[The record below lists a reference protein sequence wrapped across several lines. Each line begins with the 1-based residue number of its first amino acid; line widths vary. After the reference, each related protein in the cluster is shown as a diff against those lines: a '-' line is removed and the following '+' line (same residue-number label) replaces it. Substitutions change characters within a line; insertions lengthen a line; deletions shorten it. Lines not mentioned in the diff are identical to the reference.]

1 MDSQTR
7 VLYLLARLCMAV
19 IFIVA
24 GLRKALGYEGTVK
37 YFGSLGL
44 PMPEIVAP
52 LVILIEIGGG
62 LALLFGLKT
71 RWVAILL
78 ALFTA
83 GTALIAHRFWAVDAA
98 QFGNQLN
105 NFLKNLAMIG
115 GFVAVVVIERMRMRD
130 PGR

>member
-1 MDSQTR
+1 MDSNR
-7 VLYLLARLCMAV
+7 LLYMLARLCMAV

-24 GLRKALGYEGTVK
+24 GVRKLMGYEGTVK
-37 YFGSLGL
+37 YFSSIGL

-52 LVILIEIGGG
+52 LVMLIEIGGG
-62 LALLFGLKT
+62 LALLFGLRT
-71 RWVAILL
+71 LIVASIL

-83 GTALIAHRFWAVDAA
+83 GTAMMAHQFWAADAA

-115 GFVAVVVIERMRMRD
+115 GFLAIIVIERNRVPR
-130 PGR
+130 R